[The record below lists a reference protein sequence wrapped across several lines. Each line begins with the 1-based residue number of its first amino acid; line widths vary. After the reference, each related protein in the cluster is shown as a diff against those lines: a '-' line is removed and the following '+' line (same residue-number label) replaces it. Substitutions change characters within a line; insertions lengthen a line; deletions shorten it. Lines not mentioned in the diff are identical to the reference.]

1 MVTFN
6 PPDDDLDPELLDLSL
21 LYDNDDDCCDFD
33 VDECRLVPD
42 MEGMISIPPVVD
54 DSCGDV

>member
-54 DSCGDV
+54 DN